1 MQDQITQAVKKHN
14 VDYVDIRLE
23 DKTESWVHFRGTELD
38 STGSA
43 RVVGGI
49 VRALYK
55 GGWGYA
61 TFNDISELEKQVKD
75 ACETARLVGTE
86 KTYLAPVEPVV
97 DETPAQ
103 MEKDFRTIPLKEK
116 KALAEEYN
124 KIALNHH
131 KSIQTTQTR
140 YADSYKRIWYAN
152 SEGTYIMEEQPDVY
166 IMVQATARDGSI
178 VQNGREST
186 GGPEGFQTVENF
198 QEKAAWAAEQAVR
211 LLTAKPVKGGKYV
224 VVTNPVMT
232 GVFTHEAFGHLSE
245 SDFVYENERM
255 KELMLLGK
263 RFGRDDL
270 NIVDDG
276 TIPGGLGTR
285 RYDNEGVPMRKNYLI
300 RSGVLTGRLHSRE
313 TAAKMGEAPTGNA
326 RAVFFQHPPIVRMT
340 NTYIEPGKTS
350 AQDLFKDIELGVYAV
365 DAIGGQTAMEMF
377 TFSAAYGYMIRNG
390 AVAELVRDVTLTGN
404 VFETLMNIDQIGD
417 DLNFAPNSPGGCGK
431 GEQNPLKVG
440 LGGPHIR
447 IQNCVVGGGQS

>member
-1 MQDQITQAVKKHN
+1 VK
-14 VDYVDIRLE
+14 L
-23 DKTESWVHFRGTELD
+23 L
-38 STGSA
+38 SA
-43 RVVGGI
+43 
-49 VRALYK
+49 
-55 GGWGYA
+55 
-61 TFNDISELEKQVKD
+61 
-75 ACETARLVGTE
+75 
-86 KTYLAPVEPVV
+86 APV
-97 DETPAQ
+97 
-103 MEKDFRTIPLKEK
+103 R
-116 KALAEEYN
+116 
-124 KIALNHH
+124 
-131 KSIQTTQTR
+131 
-140 YADSYKRIWYAN
+140 
-152 SEGTYIMEEQPDVY
+152 
-166 IMVQATARDGSI
+166 
-178 VQNGREST
+178 
-186 GGPEGFQTVENF
+186 
-198 QEKAAWAAEQAVR
+198 
-211 LLTAKPVKGGKYV
+211 GGKYV

-300 RSGVLTGRLHSRE
+300 RSGILSGRLHSRE

-340 NTYIEPGKTS
+340 NTYIEPGKTP
-350 AQDLFKDIELGVYAV
+350 AKDMFKDIELGVYAV

-390 AVAELVRDVTLTGN
+390 QVAELVRDVTLTGN

-417 DLNFAPNSPGGCGK
+417 DLGFAPNSSGGCGK